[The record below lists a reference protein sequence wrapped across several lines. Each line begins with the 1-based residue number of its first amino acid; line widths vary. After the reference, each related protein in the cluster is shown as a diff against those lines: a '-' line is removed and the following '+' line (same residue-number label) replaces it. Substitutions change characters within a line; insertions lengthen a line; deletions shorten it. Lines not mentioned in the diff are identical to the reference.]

1 MTKTISFM
9 NPATISAVSVGG
21 RCFSGGLA
29 EDGTEIGDIVDSD
42 T

>member
-1 MTKTISFM
+1 MTKTILFM
-9 NPATISAVSVGG
+9 IPATLSAVSVGG
-21 RCFSGGLA
+21 RSFAGGLA